1 MNRRRI
7 DVGVTRAARYI
18 DAFLRAND
26 EGKVRGNP
34 EWQKYL
40 INNALRFLAAG
51 SRENVLRIEEHDFDP
66 KLSYPKGGDVETSMA
81 AAKYIN
87 DLVISNEDPFHPWR
101 IRTRLIKNA
110 LCAMAAAAPGQVLR
124 IEEHN
129 TDSKLKYPPHPI
141 YRNPGDGDDGR

>member
-26 EGKVRGNP
+26 EGMARGNP
-34 EWQKYL
+34 ELQKYL
-40 INNALRFLAAG
+40 IDNALRFLAAG
-51 SRENVLRIEEHDFDP
+51 SREKVLRIEEHNFDP

-87 DLVISNEDPFHPWR
+87 DLVINNEDPLHPWR
-101 IRTRLIKNA
+101 IRTYLIRNA
-110 LCAMAAAAPGQVLR
+110 LCAMAAAAAGQVLR
-124 IEEHN
+124 IKEHN
-129 TDSKLKYPPHPI
+129 TDSRLKYPAHPI
-141 YRNPGDGDDGR
+141 YRNPDDGGDGR